1 MLNGE
6 IIAVTSGKGGVGKS
20 TVSVNL
26 ALSLARL
33 GKNVALIDLDIY
45 GFSVPKILNLTSK
58 PKTMNGKIIP
68 VESHGVKVMSMGFLV
83 KGNDPIVWR
92 GPMLGKIVENFVKD
106 VLWGELDYA
115 ILDLPPGT
123 GDVALDLHHFIPQS
137 KEIIVTT
144 PHPTATHVA
153 ERAGTMAL
161 KTKHDILGVIENM
174 SYFIPPA
181 SEEKF
186 FLFGKGG
193 GDQLATDLHTEVI
206 ARLPIEPPREGS
218 ATPSVFE
225 QGSELYNHY
234 MKLAE
239 KVDQLSKQQNLADAK
254 L

>member
-45 GFSVPKILNLTSK
+45 GFSVPKILNIASK

-92 GPMLGKIVENFVKD
+92 GPMLGKIVENFTKD
-106 VLWGELDYA
+106 VIWGELDYA
-115 ILDLPPGT
+115 VLDLPPGT

-137 KEIIVTT
+137 KEILVTT

-161 KTKHDILGVIENM
+161 KTKHEILGVVENM
-174 SYFIPPA
+174 SYFSPPH
-181 SEEKF
+181 SEEKYY
-186 FLFGKGG
+186 LFGKGG
-193 GDQLATDLHTEVI
+193 GNQLAEELHTEVI
-206 ARLPIEPPREGS
+206 SRLPMEPPREGS
-218 ATPSVFE
+218 DTPSVYEPGSVLYDRYMDLARKIDQSSE
-225 QGSELYNHY
+225 Q
-234 MKLAE
+234 K
-239 KVDQLSKQQNLADAK
+239 
-254 L
+254 